1 MSEELKRLYEVAH
14 LYYEQNQTQHQIAET
29 LDVNRATVSRMLKR
43 IRELGIVKFQID
55 YDRFQSIDVAAQLK
69 EQFGLKHVIL
79 VPEKSGQRE
88 ETLQRMGEACATYV
102 ESMVTEDDVIG
113 FSWGTALAAVVEALT
128 PKEAY
133 SSIQCVPLI
142 GGPDGKLESR
152 FHANTLA
159 YDASRK
165 WRGRSKLIDVPAIL
179 PDAAIKQA
187 LTQSTHAQEVVE
199 LWGRMNIALFG
210 IGSAQLNQESNW
222 LAFYGQTFTEEM
234 NDLQII
240 GDLCS
245 HFYNQNGEIV
255 TTSLSDRTV
264 HIEHQQLAKVPL
276 KIGVAYGSEKVEAIR
291 VAAEHRLIDVI
302 VTTDRTAQQL
312 LQGE

>member
-14 LYYEQNQTQHQIAET
+14 LYYEQNQTQHEIAET
-29 LDVNRATVSRMLKR
+29 LDVNRATISRMLKR

-55 YDRFQSIDVAAQLK
+55 YDRFQSIDVAVQLK

-102 ESMVTEDDVIG
+102 ESMVTDEDVIG
-113 FSWGTALAAVVEALT
+113 FSWGTALATVVEALT
-128 PKEAY
+128 PKEEY
-133 SSIQCVPLI
+133 SNIQCVPLI

-179 PDAAIKQA
+179 PNAAIKQA

-234 NDLQII
+234 NDLQIV
-240 GDLCS
+240 GDICS
-245 HFYNQNGEIV
+245 NFYNQNGELM

-276 KIGVAYGSEKVEAIR
+276 KIGVAYGSEKVDAIR
-291 VAAEHRLIDVI
+291 VAAEHQLLDVI

>member
-1 MSEELKRLYEVAH
+1 M
-14 LYYEQNQTQHQIAET
+14 T
-29 LDVNRATVSRMLKR
+29 D
-43 IRELGIVKFQID
+43 
-55 YDRFQSIDVAAQLK
+55 
-69 EQFGLKHVIL
+69 
-79 VPEKSGQRE
+79 
-88 ETLQRMGEACATYV
+88 
-102 ESMVTEDDVIG
+102 DDVIG
-113 FSWGTALAAVVEALT
+113 FSWGTALASVVEALK
-128 PKEAY
+128 PKEVY

-234 NDLQII
+234 NDLQIV
-240 GDLCS
+240 GDICS
-245 HFYNQNGEIV
+245 NFYNQNGELM